1 MSTDSKERPTAA
13 PKFSGIR
20 GESIAIFGGGVALL
34 GVVVA
39 SWADSRVYQTESRA
53 EHAEIRGEIRQ
64 LRTELKADI
73 DKLRTEL
80 RTDMGKL
87 DDRLRTVEISTGA
100 GRSPVADATQQK
112 PGT

>member
-13 PKFSGIR
+13 PRFSGFR
-20 GESIAIFGGGVALL
+20 GESIAIFGVGVALL

-64 LRTELKADI
+64 LRTEL
-73 DKLRTEL
+73 

>member
-1 MSTDSKERPTAA
+1 MSTDSKEKPTVA
-13 PKFSGIR
+13 PQLSGMR
-20 GESIAIFGGGVALL
+20 GESIAIFGVGVAVL

-39 SWADSRVYQTESRA
+39 SWDDSRAYQAVSRS

-64 LRTELKADI
+64 LRTELKADV